1 MRPQRSCIY
10 VKGAFCN
17 LAYGVCCMGFHQ
29 RINSFHNL

>member
-17 LAYGVCCMGFHQ
+17 LAYGVCCMSIDQ
-29 RINSFHNL
+29 RVNSFHNL